1 MIHQRSR
8 LPLVLILAVLLGVLA
23 VWQHRQGSGVVGKPP
38 GFSPASDRSVKAV
51 NGFGPIP
58 TVAPPDE
65 VHRLATPHGPP
76 EAGRASASLGN
87 LAARMSRETQGL
99 AVVTHADGRR
109 SVELGGRFTH
119 MSVAVTGVDGKT
131 RIRCFSDYHEMIA
144 ALNGQPAPEVP
155 NLTPHVR

>member
-1 MIHQRSR
+1 MINHRSR
-8 LPLVLILAVLLGVLA
+8 FPLVLLLALVIGVLGL
-23 VWQHRQGSGVVGKPP
+23 WLRRQGSGVVGKPP
-38 GFSPASDRSVKAV
+38 GFSPASDGSVRVADD
-51 NGFGPIP
+51 FGPIP
-58 TVAPPDE
+58 TVAPADE
-65 VHRLATPHGPP
+65 VHRPATPHGPP

-109 SVELGGRFTH
+109 SVALGGRFTH

-144 ALNGQPAPEVP
+144 ALNGQPAPDVP